1 MEKFQKLL
9 GVIIL
14 TVAIFALISSSY
26 ADPYCGG
33 LKLNTTKNGTVS
45 GGLYVDTYLGTNGS
59 ADYSINNLGNSSVV
73 YTFRDLPNNASVS
86 WAQLY
91 VLVYQGHMQNN
102 YPLNVNVTYNGHLLE
117 STHLSSWYTYPL
129 LDEEAPQ
136 YLQYNDHIVRVTS
149 DYLLWYD
156 VTNITGTRNWA
167 NVTTFNCT
175 TDGRIK
181 LITLVVA
188 YDIPGSTDTIAYWV
202 NMGQDVDNYYYQ
214 QSTGENYIGET
225 IFRSSIAAEKI
236 ENAMVTVVHGSS
248 QDAQYT
254 FNGRRL
260 SGFQLTGTY
269 SGLNRWNVTG
279 QFNPNGDNILTYDG
293 TGSYYKVILA
303 LLEVKYKPPAITKP
317 DLWIQSQVQGTFYKG
332 LTYTISALVGNV
344 GNQDASQV
352 RVDFLDN
359 GVKVD
364 SCVIP
369 VLASGQTTT
378 ISFNWTPTT
387 VGAHTLQL
395 IIDPE
400 NRIQEI
406 NETNNNITL
415 SLTVNQPFPDLICKG
430 VDLVADF
437 IVNET
442 YTFTAR
448 ISNIG
453 PVNASQVRVDF
464 LDNGVKVDSCVI
476 PVLASGQT
484 TTISF
489 NWTPTTVGAHTL
501 QLIIDPENRIQE
513 INETN
518 NNFTR
523 SCTVKKSGNILVFI
537 ISDEGQAIV
546 INQAAHD
553 SNVLGYAPIREKV
566 QIQIRSCEQLS
577 RMSDDELLQLLSAC
591 DIFIGEYLSDSA
603 SQRLQRLLSTH
614 PHITNKTSGIFLIL
628 EPAIVYN
635 PAYTSLMKYLNIKGE
650 YILSNIP
657 DELLI
662 DYYHNTKKG
671 TNFEKVLNYTSSSNV
686 TSIFPS
692 EYNMAVVYKDI
703 NNKNAFVN
711 QIVWALNLIGVPD
724 TGYWKPPTWAVSGE
738 KPYGIYRHGWYE
750 NLAEYANK
758 YFKANATGCIGLLE
772 SKLYVD
778 SQKLQPYYALIDAL
792 EARGFNVIP
801 VVAYGATP
809 EQLKVMVES
818 FTDAPDVESF
828 FENLSKYKVYVDAII
843 SMPAY
848 GLGGDY
854 FSGTTRFFELINVPV
869 FKALHSDYLFA
880 EQWELSTLGL
890 RQLTG
895 DRWWHIAVPEAQG
908 IIDPTIVA
916 TNSEPVT
923 DPDTGLSYSLYKIIP
938 ANIEH
943 LADTIKG
950 WVNLKRLPN
959 NEKKVALIYYNYP
972 PGKDNI
978 GSSYLDVI
986 TSIYNLLNIL
996 KEKGYTVEGIPANTT
1011 ILHNM
1016 ILGKAINVAPWA
1028 PGELEKLVE
1037 NGAIL
1042 YPVDK
1047 YMEWFSKLDELTRI
1061 QVIEGP
1067 VGYIGELCKRA
1078 IELDYTTGMEDRID
1092 SWYNGIVSLLPE
1104 NKTSMAIPLLD
1115 KIVASLK
1122 NYILSGDLRYYNE
1135 FLEYKRQFFA
1145 LNISGLSGWGQPPGD
1160 IMTVEKNGTKYFVI
1174 PGIWFGNIFIC
1185 PEPQRG
1191 WEGDVNKLYHSMV
1204 VAPPHQYLAVYAY
1217 LQENTDAMVHL
1228 GRHATYEWL
1237 PGKEVLLASYDFPE
1251 VVTGATPQIY
1261 YYIVD
1266 GLAEGIQ
1273 AKRRG
1278 SAVIIDHLTPPL
1290 TFTGLYG
1297 GYARLAALVGQY
1309 DGADESTKAEI
1320 ITNIRKTIEENNLT
1334 QLIEMTM
1341 GVSLNKLDGDKL
1353 VETIEDYLGQIQDT
1367 LYPYG
1372 LHAIGKNWTEDEV
1385 AMLVSSILSVPFQVS
1400 ATEETTL
1407 YDEVALLFYRKSYEN
1422 LTSIQKGQVQEKCIE
1437 IVKSV
1442 ITNGLNATLD
1452 NLTSTPTAGLKRALE
1467 LAQEYATRVYES
1479 IDAEIEALLDAL
1491 NCGYIPPGAGNDPV
1505 SNPDALPTG
1514 RNFFQDQ
1521 AAEIPTRSSFEYGKT
1536 LALLTLQNLNDTVE
1550 KIAVGI
1556 FCTETARDDA
1566 ALVSMVLVLLGMEPD
1581 WSDSPSA
1588 GVGGAK
1594 LKEMPKYVELKDLIR
1609 PEGWEKKRIDV
1620 VVITTGLFRDLYS
1633 RQAGLLD
1640 KAFRIALARS
1650 YYTIL
1655 DNQTLKQKYGDKI
1668 EKALD
1673 YVLGPVGFYG
1683 IGDEPLDYN
1692 YVAKHW
1698 VEDFEYYMSLNMT
1711 PELAGEYAIS
1721 RIFAPPENDYGAGI
1735 SKSIQLSWTWEDRM
1749 QLADFYL
1756 NRMGNIYSSN
1766 YWGASNPLVFKRALT
1781 GVGAVY
1787 TSRNTNLYGVLD
1799 NDDFFDYW
1807 GGLSLAIERVNGRAP
1822 AMYVLSYGNRA
1833 TPRALTIENFISQ
1846 EAASRYFNP
1855 EWIKG
1860 MMQSDPTGRYISRKF
1875 ISNLVGWTITRSTYT
1890 SPVGSSQEFYNSL
1903 WQTTYNVYL
1912 KDSYGIGTTAWL
1924 STGNRAYAMISATGT
1939 MLNLIYLGYWKV
1951 DENTLRSISNMWAS
1965 TISEYGVSCCDC
1977 SCGNIAMIQWAM
1989 GYVNPNLLSQV
2000 KAKIYGATQNS
2011 AFAPT
2016 GSPGIPGQPG
2026 VPGTPG
2032 QPSPGTASQPGVSPG
2047 YTGGQGRAGGQ
2058 TGSGAGSAQGVAAA
2072 GGAGPRSSGRAYE
2085 VSKVG
2090 GMSGASAG
2098 LPVYAIVGV
2107 LVLVVLVGVGY
2118 FFGGRG
2124 RV

>member
-1 MEKFQKLL
+1 MKGHQKLL
-9 GVIIL
+9 DFIVL
-14 TVAIFALISSSY
+14 AVLAFTLISSAH

-33 LKLNTTKNGTVS
+33 LKLKTVQNGSVT
-45 GGLYVDTYLGTNGS
+45 GGLYADTYLGFTGPANYTMNG
-59 ADYSINNLGNSSVV
+59 APGNSIVV
-73 YTFRDLPNNASVS
+73 YTFKDLPNNANVS
-86 WAQLY
+86 WAQLH

-102 YPLNVNVTYNGHLLE
+102 YPLNVNITYNGRLLE
-117 STHLSSWYTYPL
+117 STRLSSQYVYPEEV
-129 LDEEAPQ
+129 EEAPQ
-136 YLQYNDHIVRVTS
+136 YLQVNDHIVRVTS

-156 VTNITGTRNWA
+156 VTNITKRSGNWA

-188 YDIPGSTDTIAYWV
+188 YNIPGSTDTVAYWV
-202 NMGQDVDNYYYQ
+202 NMGHDVDNYYYTD
-214 QSTGENYIGET
+214 STGKNYIGET
-225 IFRSSIAAEKI
+225 VFKSSITGKI
-236 ENAMVTVVHGSS
+236 KEATATVIHASS
-248 QDAQYT
+248 HDAQYT

-260 SGFQLTGTY
+260 SGSQLTGSY

-279 QFNPNGDNILTYDG
+279 QFNPTGENIITYDG
-293 TGSYYKVILA
+293 GGSFYKIILA
-303 LLEVKYKPPAITKP
+303 LLEVRYEPPVTERP
-317 DLWIQSQVQGTFYKG
+317 DLWIQSKAEGTFYKG
-332 LTYTISALVGNV
+332 LEYTITALVGNA
-344 GNQDASQV
+344 GKRDASQV
-352 RVDFLDN
+352 GVDFYDN
-359 GVKVD
+359 GVRVG
-364 SCVIP
+364 SYVIP
-369 VLASGQTTT
+369 VLASGQTVT
-378 ISFNWTPTT
+378 IGFNWTPKT

-400 NRIQEI
+400 NNIKEI
-406 NETNNNITL
+406 NETNN
-415 SLTVNQPFPDLICKG
+415 K
-430 VDLVADF
+430 
-437 IVNET
+437 
-442 YTFTAR
+442 
-448 ISNIG
+448 
-453 PVNASQVRVDF
+453 
-464 LDNGVKVDSCVI
+464 
-476 PVLASGQT
+476 
-484 TTISF
+484 F
-489 NWTPTTVGAHTL
+489 N
-501 QLIIDPENRIQE
+501 
-513 INETN
+513 
-518 NNFTR
+518 R
-523 SCTVKKSGNILVFI
+523 SCTVKKSGNVLVFI

-553 SNVLGYAPIREKV
+553 TNVLGYSAIKERV
-566 QIQIRSCEQLS
+566 QIQIRSCEQLTK
-577 RMSDDELLQLLSAC
+577 MSDDELLDLLSAC
-591 DIFIGEYLSDSA
+591 DIFIGEYLSDTA
-603 SQRLQRLLSTH
+603 SSRLQRLLSAH
-614 PHITNKTSGIFLIL
+614 PGITNKTDGIFLIL

-635 PAYTSLMKYLNIKGE
+635 PTYTSLMKYSNIKGK
-650 YILSNIP
+650 YILSNIQN
-657 DELLI
+657 ELLI
-662 DYYHNTKKG
+662 DYYQNTKKG
-671 TNFEKVLNYTSSSNV
+671 TNFETVLNYTSSYNV
-686 TSIFPS
+686 TSIFPV
-692 EYNMAVVYKDI
+692 EYNMAVLYKDI

-711 QIVWALNLIGVPD
+711 QIVWALNLIGVPN
-724 TGYWKPPTWAVSGE
+724 TGYWKPPTWATSGE
-738 KPYGIYRHGWYE
+738 KPYGIYRYGWYE

-758 YFKANATGCIGLLE
+758 YFKTNATACIGLLE
-772 SKLYVD
+772 SKMYVD
-778 SQKLQPYYALIDAL
+778 NQKLQPYYSIIDAL

-809 EQLKVMVES
+809 EQLKVMVKS
-818 FTDAPDVESF
+818 FTNAPNVKSF
-828 FENLSKYKVYVDAII
+828 FKNPSKYKVYVDAIV

-848 GLGGDY
+848 GLGGDS
-854 FSGTTRFFELINVPV
+854 FTNVTEFFELLNVPV
-869 FKALHSDYLFA
+869 FKALHSDYLVA

-895 DRWWHIAVPEAQG
+895 DRWWHIAISEAQG

-916 TNSEPVT
+916 TNSEPIT
-923 DPDTGLSYSLYKIIP
+923 DPDTGLSYSLYEIIP

-950 WVNLKRLPN
+950 WVKLKKLAN
-959 NEKKVALIYYNYP
+959 NNKKVALIYYNYP

-996 KEKGYTVEGIPANTT
+996 KENGYNVKNIPANTT

-1016 ILGKAINVAPWA
+1016 ILQKAINVAPWA
-1028 PGELEKLVE
+1028 PGELEKLVK

-1047 YMEWFSKLDELTRI
+1047 YMKWFSNLDQITKI
-1061 QVIEGP
+1061 QIIEGP

-1078 IELDYTTGMEDRID
+1078 IELNYTKDMEDRID

-1104 NKTSMAIPLLD
+1104 NKTSVAIPILD

-1122 NYILSGDLRYYNE
+1122 NYILKGDSKYYNA
-1135 FLEYKRQFFA
+1135 FLKYKRQFFA
-1145 LNISGLSGWGQPPGD
+1145 LNISGLSGWGEPPGN
-1160 IMTVEKNGTKYFVI
+1160 IMTIERNGTKYFVI
-1174 PGIWFGNIFIC
+1174 PGIWFGNVFIC

-1191 WEGDVNKLYHSMV
+1191 WEGDINKLYHSMV
-1204 VAPPHQYLAVYAY
+1204 VSPPHQYLAVYAY
-1217 LQENTDAMVHL
+1217 LQENTDAMVHF

-1251 VVTGATPQIY
+1251 VVAGATPQVY
-1261 YYIVD
+1261 YYNVD

-1290 TFTGLYG
+1290 TFTALYG
-1297 GYARLAALVGQY
+1297 GYASLATLVSQY
-1309 DGADESTKAEI
+1309 DGADESTKAKI
-1320 ITNIRKTIEENNLT
+1320 IPKIRKTVADNNLT
-1334 QLIEMTM
+1334 TLIEMTM
-1341 GVSLNKLDGDKL
+1341 GVSLNKLNGDKL
-1353 VETIEDYLGQIQDT
+1353 VETIEDYLELVQGT

-1372 LHAIGKNWTEDEV
+1372 LHAIGKNWTADEV

-1407 YDEVALLFYRKSYEN
+1407 HDEVALLFYRKSYGN
-1422 LTSIQKGQVQEKCIE
+1422 LTTIQKGKVQGKCVA
-1437 IVKSV
+1437 IVKS
-1442 ITNGLNATLD
+1442 IIINGLNATLN
-1452 NLTSTPTAGLKRALE
+1452 NLTRKPTSGLKRALE
-1467 LAQEYATRVYES
+1467 LAREYAMKVYES
-1479 IDAEIEALLDAL
+1479 IDAEIKGLLDAL

-1505 SNPDALPTG
+1505 GNPDALPTG

-1566 ALVSMVLVLLGMEPD
+1566 ALVSMVLVLLGMEPQ

-1594 LKEMPKYVELKDLIR
+1594 LKEMPKYVELENLVR

-1620 VVITTGLFRDLYS
+1620 VIITTGLFRDLYS

-1650 YYTIL
+1650 YYTII
-1655 DNQTLKQKYGDKI
+1655 DNQTLKQKYGNKI

-1683 IGDEPLDYN
+1683 VDDEPLDYN

-1698 VEDFEYYMSLNMT
+1698 VEDFEYYMSVNMT
-1711 PELAGEYAIS
+1711 AEIAGEYAIS

-1735 SKSIQLSWTWEDRM
+1735 SKSVQLSWTWEDRM

-1756 NRMGNIYSSN
+1756 KRMANIYSSN

-1781 GVGAVY
+1781 GVGTVY

-1822 AMYVLSYGNRA
+1822 TMYVLSYGNRA
-1833 TPRALTIENFISQ
+1833 TPKALTIESFISQ

-1860 MMQSDPTGRYISRKF
+1860 MMQSDPTGRYISKKF
-1875 ISNLVGWTITRSTYT
+1875 ISNLWGWTVTRSTYT
-1890 SPVGSSQEFYNSL
+1890 SDVGSSQQFYSSL
-1903 WQTTYNVYL
+1903 WQTAYNVYL
-1912 KDSYGIGTTAWL
+1912 RDSYGIGVTNWL
-1924 STGNRAYAMISATGT
+1924 SSGNRAYAMISATGT
-1939 MLNLIYLGYWKV
+1939 MLNAIYTGYWKT
-1951 DENTLRSISNMWAS
+1951 DESTLRSISNLWAS
-1965 TISEYGVSCCDC
+1965 AISQYGVSCCDC

-1989 GYVNPNLLSQV
+1989 QYVNPNLLSGV
-2000 KAKIYGATQNS
+2000 KAEIYGATQNS
-2011 AFAPT
+2011 AFASS
-2016 GSPGIPGQPG
+2016 GSPGQPG
-2026 VPGTPG
+2026 TSGQSGTG
-2032 QPSPGTASQPGVSPG
+2032 PG
-2047 YTGGQGRAGGQ
+2047 YTGSRGQ
-2058 TGSGAGSAQGVAAA
+2058 TGGQVGAGPGSSGGASSAQGAAA
-2072 GGAGPRSSGRAYE
+2072 SAGAGKGPGSSGGVYE

-2090 GMSGASAG
+2090 GLFGASAG
-2098 LPVYAIVGV
+2098 LPVYAVAGIIV
-2107 LVLVVLVGVGY
+2107 LVILVGVGY
-2118 FFGGRG
+2118 FLGGRG
-2124 RV
+2124 KI

>member
-1 MEKFQKLL
+1 
-9 GVIIL
+9 I
-14 TVAIFALISSSY
+14 
-26 ADPYCGG
+26 
-33 LKLNTTKNGTVS
+33 
-45 GGLYVDTYLGTNGS
+45 
-59 ADYSINNLGNSSVV
+59 
-73 YTFRDLPNNASVS
+73 
-86 WAQLY
+86 
-91 VLVYQGHMQNN
+91 
-102 YPLNVNVTYNGHLLE
+102 
-117 STHLSSWYTYPL
+117 
-129 LDEEAPQ
+129 
-136 YLQYNDHIVRVTS
+136 
-149 DYLLWYD
+149 
-156 VTNITGTRNWA
+156 
-167 NVTTFNCT
+167 
-175 TDGRIK
+175 
-181 LITLVVA
+181 
-188 YDIPGSTDTIAYWV
+188 
-202 NMGQDVDNYYYQ
+202 
-214 QSTGENYIGET
+214 
-225 IFRSSIAAEKI
+225 
-236 ENAMVTVVHGSS
+236 
-248 QDAQYT
+248 
-254 FNGRRL
+254 
-260 SGFQLTGTY
+260 
-269 SGLNRWNVTG
+269 
-279 QFNPNGDNILTYDG
+279 
-293 TGSYYKVILA
+293 
-303 LLEVKYKPPAITKP
+303 
-317 DLWIQSQVQGTFYKG
+317 
-332 LTYTISALVGNV
+332 
-344 GNQDASQV
+344 
-352 RVDFLDN
+352 
-359 GVKVD
+359 
-364 SCVIP
+364 
-369 VLASGQTTT
+369 ASGQTV
-378 ISFNWTPTT
+378 IVEFNWTPTT
-387 VGAHTLQL
+387 VGVHTLQL

-406 NETNNNITL
+406 NETNNNQTL
-415 SLTVNQPFPDLICKG
+415 ALTVNQPLPDLLIKNT
-430 VDLVADF
+430 DLAIDL

-442 YTFTAR
+442 YKFKAW
-448 ISNIG
+448 ISNNG
-453 PVNASQVRVDF
+453 PVDASQVRVDF
-464 LDNGVKVDSCVI
+464 YDNGVRVGTQNI
-476 PVLASGQT
+476 PVIASGQT
-484 TTISF
+484 VIVEF
-489 NWTPTTVGAHTL
+489 NWTPTTVGVHTL

-518 NNFTR
+518 NKFNR

-553 SNVLGYAPIREKV
+553 TNVLGYAPIREKV
-566 QIQIRSCEQLS
+566 QIQIRSCEQLTK
-577 RMSDDELLQLLSAC
+577 MSDVELLQLLSAC

-614 PHITNKTSGIFLIL
+614 PNITNKTDGLFLIL

-635 PAYTSLMKYLNIKGE
+635 PAYTSLMKYSNIKGE
-650 YILSNIP
+650 YILSNIS

-662 DYYHNTKKG
+662 DYYQNTKKG
-671 TNFEKVLNYTSSSNV
+671 TNFERVLNYTSSSNV
-686 TSIFPS
+686 TGIFPV
-692 EYNMAVVYKDI
+692 EYNMAVLYKDI
-703 NNKNAFVN
+703 NNKKAFVH
-711 QIVWALNLIGVPD
+711 QIVWALNLIGVPN
-724 TGYWKPPTWAVSGE
+724 TGYWKPPTWATSGE
-738 KPYGIYRHGWYE
+738 KAYGIYRYGWY
-750 NLAEYANK
+750 NDLAEYANK

-772 SKLYVD
+772 SKMYVD
-778 SQKLQPYYALIDAL
+778 NQKLQPYYALIDAL

-818 FTDAPDVESF
+818 FTNAPDIESF
-828 FENLSKYKVYVDAII
+828 FKNPSNYTVYVDAII

-848 GLGGDY
+848 GLGGDL
-854 FSGTTRFFELINVPV
+854 FTNVTKFFELINVPV
-869 FKALHSDYLFA
+869 FKALHSDYLLA

-895 DRWWHIAVPEAQG
+895 DRWWHIAISEAQG
-908 IIDPTIVA
+908 IIDSTIVA

-923 DPDTGLSYSLYKIIP
+923 DPDTGLSYSLYEIIP

-943 LADTIKG
+943 LADTIRN
-950 WVNLKRLPN
+950 WVKLKRLPN

-996 KEKGYTVEGIPANTT
+996 QKNGYIVKGIPANTT
-1011 ILHNM
+1011 ILHDM
-1016 ILGKAINVAPWA
+1016 ILQKAINVAPWA
-1028 PGELEKLVE
+1028 PGELKKLVE

-1047 YMEWFSKLDELTRI
+1047 YMEWFSKLDEITKI

-1067 VGYIGELCKRA
+1067 VGYIGELCKKA
-1078 IELDYTTGMEDRID
+1078 IELNYTTGMEDRID
-1092 SWYNGIVSLLPE
+1092 SWYDGIVSLLPE
-1104 NKTSMAIPLLD
+1104 NKSNIAIPLLD

-1122 NYILSGDLRYYNE
+1122 NYILTKDLRYYNE
-1135 FLEYKRQFFA
+1135 FLAYKRQFFA
-1145 LNISGLSGWGQPPGD
+1145 LNINGLSGWGEPPGN

-1191 WEGDVNKLYHSMV
+1191 WEGDINKLYHSMV

-1217 LQENTDAMVHL
+1217 LQENIDVMVHL

-1251 VVTGATPQIY
+1251 VVAGATPQIY

-1290 TFTGLYG
+1290 TFTALYG
-1297 GYARLAALVGQY
+1297 GYATLAALVGQY
-1309 DGADESTKAEI
+1309 DSADESTKTEI
-1320 ITNIRKTIEENNLT
+1320 VTRIKKTIEDNNLKK
-1334 QLIEMTM
+1334 LIEMTM
-1341 GVSLNKLDGDKL
+1341 GISLNKIDGDKL
-1353 VETIEDYLGQIQDT
+1353 VKTIEDYLGLIQDT
-1367 LYPYG
+1367 LYPHG
-1372 LHAIGKNWTEDEV
+1372 LHAIGKNWTKDEV

-1407 YDEVALLFYRKSYEN
+1407 HKEVALLFYRKSYEN
-1422 LTSIQKGQVQEKCIE
+1422 LTSTQKEKVQEKCIE

-1442 ITNGLNATLD
+1442 ITNGLNATLN
-1452 NLTSTPTAGLKRALE
+1452 NLTGTPTPGLKRALE
-1467 LAQEYATRVYES
+1467 LAQKYATEVYKS
-1479 IDAEIEALLDAL
+1479 INAEIEALLNAL

-1536 LALLTLQNLNDTVE
+1536 LALLTLQNLNETVE

-1594 LKEMPKYVELKDLIR
+1594 LKEMPKYVELENLVR
-1609 PEGWEKKRIDV
+1609 PEGWKKKRIDV
-1620 VVITTGLFRDLYS
+1620 IIITTGLFRDLYS

-1655 DNQTLKQKYGDKI
+1655 DNRMLKQKYGDKI
-1668 EKALD
+1668 EKALN

-1698 VEDFEYYMSLNMT
+1698 VEDFEYYMSFNMT

-1735 SKSIQLSWTWEDRM
+1735 SKSIQLSWTWKDRM

-1756 NRMGNIYSSN
+1756 NRMGNIYSSTQ
-1766 YWGASNPLVFKRALT
+1766 WGASNPLVFKRALT
-1781 GVGAVY
+1781 GVGTVY

-1807 GGLSLAIERVNGRAP
+1807 GGLSLALEKVNGRAP
-1822 AMYVLSYGNRA
+1822 TMYVLSYGNRA
-1833 TPRALTIENFISQ
+1833 TPKALTIESFISQ

-1860 MMQSDPTGRYISRKF
+1860 MMKSDPTGRYISRKF
-1875 ISNLVGWTITRSTYT
+1875 ISNLVGWTITRATYT
-1890 SPVGSSQEFYNSL
+1890 NEVGSSREFYSSL
-1903 WQTTYNVYL
+1903 WQTAYSVYL
-1912 KDSYGIGTTAWL
+1912 RDSYNIGVTSQL
-1924 STGNRAYAMISATGT
+1924 STGNRVYAMISSVGA
-1939 MLNLIYLGYWKV
+1939 MLNMVYMGYWKA
-1951 DENTLRSISNMWAS
+1951 DENTIRSMANIWAS
-1965 TISEYGVSCCDC
+1965 AISQYGVSCCDC
-1977 SCGNIAMIQWAM
+1977 SCGNIAMIRWAM
-1989 GYVNPNLLSQV
+1989 QYVNPKLLSGV
-2000 KAKIYGATQNS
+2000 KARIYSATQNA

-2016 GSPGIPGQPG
+2016 GSSSI
-2026 VPGTPG
+2026 GTPG
-2032 QPSPGTASQPGVSPG
+2032 SPGDTGVSPG
-2047 YTGGQGRAGGQ
+2047 YTGSPGSSSIGTSGSPGDTGVSPGY
-2058 TGSGAGSAQGVAAA
+2058 TGSPGQAYDQGLSGVAAA
-2072 GGAGPRSSGRAYE
+2072 GAGQGPGLSGGVYE
-2085 VSKVG
+2085 VSKIG
-2090 GMSGASAG
+2090 GTSGASAG
-2098 LPVYAIVGV
+2098 LPVYAIAGIM
-2107 LVLVVLVGVGY
+2107 VLVVLVGVGY
-2118 FFGGRG
+2118 FLGARG
-2124 RV
+2124 KL

>member
-1 MEKFQKLL
+1 MEKFHKLL
-9 GVIIL
+9 CLIIL
-14 TVAIFALISSSY
+14 TVTIFSLTSSSY

-33 LKLNTTKNGTVS
+33 LKLETVKNGTVS
-45 GGLYVDTYLGTNGS
+45 GGLYVDTYLGCTGPAN
-59 ADYSINNLGNSSVV
+59 YSMNNAGDSSVL
-73 YTFRDLPNNASVS
+73 YTFKDLPANASVS
-86 WAQLY
+86 WAQLH
-91 VLVYQGHMQNN
+91 VLVYQGHMQND
-102 YPLNVNVTYNGHLLE
+102 YPLNVNITYNGHLLE
-117 STHLSSWYTYPL
+117 STHLSSQYVFPEL
-129 LDEEAPQ
+129 NEGAPQ
-136 YLQYNDHIVRVTS
+136 YVQINDHIVRVTS

-156 VTNITGTRNWA
+156 VTNITGIRNWA

-188 YDIPGSTDTIAYWV
+188 YDIPGSTDTVDYWV
-202 NMGQDVDNYYYQ
+202 NMGHDVDNYYYTDY
-214 QSTGENYIGET
+214 TGENYIGDT
-225 IFRSSIAAEKI
+225 AFRSNIIGEIKNVTA
-236 ENAMVTVVHGSS
+236 TVVYASS
-248 QDAQYT
+248 VDGTYT

-260 SGFQLTGTY
+260 SGNQLTGSY

-279 QFNPNGDNILTYDG
+279 QFNPTGENTLTYDG
-293 TGSYYKVILA
+293 ALTGGYGGKGFYKIILA
-303 LLEVKYKPPAITKP
+303 LLEARYEPPVIRKPE
-317 DLWIQSQVQGTFYKG
+317 LWIQSKLKGTFYKG
-332 LTYTISALVGNV
+332 LTYNVTALLGNA
-344 GNQDASQV
+344 GDQDASGV
-352 RVDFLDN
+352 RVDFVDN
-359 GVKVD
+359 GVRVG
-364 SCVIP
+364 SRIIP
-369 VLASGQTTT
+369 LVRSGETTT
-378 ISFNWTPTT
+378 IVFNWTPGT
-387 VGAHTLQL
+387 VGSHTLQL
-395 IIDPE
+395 LIDPE

-406 NETNNNITL
+406 NETNN
-415 SLTVNQPFPDLICKG
+415 
-430 VDLVADF
+430 
-437 IVNET
+437 E
-442 YTFTAR
+442 
-448 ISNIG
+448 
-453 PVNASQVRVDF
+453 
-464 LDNGVKVDSCVI
+464 
-476 PVLASGQT
+476 
-484 TTISF
+484 F
-489 NWTPTTVGAHTL
+489 N
-501 QLIIDPENRIQE
+501 
-513 INETN
+513 
-518 NNFTR
+518 R
-523 SCTVKKSGNILVFI
+523 SCIVKKGGNVLVFI

-553 SNVLGYAPIREKV
+553 MNVLGYAPIRESV
-566 QIQIRSCEQLS
+566 QIQIRSCEQLNK
-577 RMSDDELLQLLSAC
+577 MSDNELLQLLSTC
-591 DIFIGEYLSDSA
+591 DIFIGEYLSGSA
-603 SQRLQRLLSTH
+603 SQRLQKLLSTH
-614 PHITNKTSGIFLIL
+614 PEITNKTAGIFLIL

-635 PAYTSLMKYLNIKGE
+635 PAYTSLMKYSNIKGE
-650 YILSNIP
+650 YILSNIQ

-662 DYYHNTKKG
+662 DYYQNTRKG
-671 TNFEKVLNYTSSSNV
+671 TNFEHVLNYTSSSNI
-686 TSIFPS
+686 TSIFPL
-692 EYNMAVVYKDI
+692 EYNMAVLYKDI

-711 QIVWALNLIGVPD
+711 QIVWALNLIGVPN
-724 TGYWKPPTWAVSGE
+724 TGYWKPPTWATSGE
-738 KPYGIYRHGWYE
+738 KPYGIYRHGWY
-750 NLAEYANK
+750 NLTEYANK
-758 YFKANATGCIGLLE
+758 YFRANATGCIGLLE
-772 SKLYVD
+772 SKMYVD
-778 SQKLQPYYALIDAL
+778 NQKLQPYYAIIDAL

-828 FENLSKYKVYVDAII
+828 FADPSKYKVYVDAIV

-848 GLGGDY
+848 GLGGGL
-854 FSGTTRFFELINVPV
+854 FTNVTKFFELINVPV
-869 FKALHSDYLFA
+869 FKALHSDYLLA

-895 DRWWHIAVPEAQG
+895 DRWWHIAVSESQG
-908 IIDPTIVA
+908 IIDPAIVA
-916 TNSEPVT
+916 TNSEPIT
-923 DPDTGLSYSLYKIIP
+923 DPDTGLSYSLYEIIP

-943 LADTIKG
+943 LADEIKG
-950 WVNLKRLPN
+950 WVKLKRLSN
-959 NEKKVALIYYNYP
+959 NERKVALIYYNYP

-996 KEKGYTVEGIPANTT
+996 KEEGYTVENIPANTT
-1011 ILHNM
+1011 ILHDM
-1016 ILGKAINVAPWA
+1016 IIQRGINVAPWA
-1028 PGELEKLVE
+1028 PGELEKLAE
-1037 NGAIL
+1037 NAIL

-1047 YMEWFSKLDELTRI
+1047 YMEWFSKLDPITKL

-1067 VGYIGELCKRA
+1067 IGYIGELCKRA
-1078 IELDYTTGMEDRID
+1078 VELNYTNMEDRID
-1092 SWYNGIVSLLPE
+1092 SWYSGIISLLPE
-1104 NKTSMAIPLLD
+1104 NKTNVAIPVLD
-1115 KIVASLK
+1115 KIVAALK
-1122 NYILSGDLRYYNE
+1122 NYILTRDQKYYNE
-1135 FLEYKRQFFA
+1135 FVGYKRQFFA

-1174 PGIWFGNIFIC
+1174 PGMWFGNIFIC

-1191 WEGDVNKLYHSMV
+1191 WEGDINKLYHSMV

-1290 TFTGLYG
+1290 TFTALYG
-1297 GYARLAALVGQY
+1297 GYASLAALVGQY
-1309 DGADESTKAEI
+1309 DGADNSTKTEI
-1320 ITNIRKTIEENNLT
+1320 ISKIRKTIQDNNLT

-1341 GVSLNKLDGDKL
+1341 GVSLNKLDGDEL
-1353 VETIEDYLGQIQDT
+1353 VDTIEDYLLQVQDT
-1367 LYPYG
+1367 LYPHG

-1400 ATEETTL
+1400 TAEETTL
-1407 YDEVALLFYRKSYEN
+1407 QDEVALLFYKKSYGN
-1422 LTSIQKGQVQEKCIE
+1422 LTSIQKEKVQEKCIG

-1442 ITNGLNATLD
+1442 ITNGLNATLN
-1452 NLTSTPTAGLKRALE
+1452 NLTSMPTAGLRKALE
-1467 LAQEYATRVYES
+1467 LAHEYAMKVYES
-1479 IDAEIEALLDAL
+1479 IEAEIKALLNAL

-1505 SNPDALPTG
+1505 NNPDALPTG

-1521 AAEIPTRSSFEYGKT
+1521 AAEIPTKSSFEYGKS

-1566 ALVSMVLVLLGMEPD
+1566 ALVSMVLALLGMEPD

-1594 LKEMPKYVELKDLIR
+1594 LKEMPKYVELKDLVR

-1620 VVITTGLFRDLYS
+1620 VIITTGLFRDLYS

-1655 DNQTLKQKYGDKI
+1655 DDARLKQKYGDKI

-1711 PELAGEYAIS
+1711 PEIAGEYAIS

-1756 NRMGNIYSSN
+1756 NRMGNIYSSTQ
-1766 YWGASNPLVFKRALT
+1766 WGLSNPLVFKRALT
-1781 GVGAVY
+1781 GVGTVY

-1807 GGLSLAIERVNGRAP
+1807 GGLSLAIERVNGKAP
-1822 AMYVLSYGNRA
+1822 AMYVLSYGNRGS
-1833 TPRALTIENFISQ
+1833 PKVMTIESFISQ

-1875 ISNLVGWTITRSTYT
+1875 ISNLMGWTVTRSTYT
-1890 SPVGSSQEFYNSL
+1890 SGLGSSQQFYNLL
-1903 WQTTYNVYL
+1903 WQTTYNVYI
-1912 KDSYGIGTTAWL
+1912 KDSYNIGVTGWL
-1924 STGNRAYAMISATGT
+1924 SSGNRAYAMISSTGT
-1939 MLNLIYLGYWKV
+1939 MLNAIYMGYWKT
-1951 DENTLRSISNMWAS
+1951 DENTLRTITNMWAS
-1965 TISEYGVSCCDC
+1965 SISRYGVSCCDC

-1989 GYVNPNLLSQV
+1989 GYVNPNLLSRV
-2000 KAKIYGATQNS
+2000 KTKLYGATMNA

-2016 GSPGIPGQPG
+2016 GTPGVPGSPGQPG
-2026 VPGTPG
+2026 IPTPGTSGSSTGHAGP
-2032 QPSPGTASQPGVSPG
+2032 TPG
-2047 YTGGQGRAGGQ
+2047 YTGSPGI
-2058 TGSGAGSAQGVAAA
+2058 GSQAGSPGTGGVVAAGAAAAA
-2072 GGAGPRSSGRAYE
+2072 GAGQGPGASGRVYE
-2085 VSKVG
+2085 VSRTG
-2090 GMSGASAG
+2090 GVPGTSSG
-2098 LPVYAIVGV
+2098 LPVYAVAGV
-2107 LVLVVLVGVGY
+2107 ITLVALVGVGY
-2118 FFGGRG
+2118 FLGGRG
-2124 RV
+2124 KI